1 MSPKKDA
8 GLSPPVAAPP
18 PLSLAG
24 VPVLTGSLRPA
35 ECADLLGLVAG
46 VKRPLEDVVADF
58 LARIQPERRFRFGA
72 AINFVLKD
80 KMMLRPAERLVAFT
94 ILHQGYSSQLEN
106 PFVPLIIHAACD
118 ETSDKPEQL
127 FLQLLLNSTN
137 GDNDREILKHS
148 AADYLEES
156 AYASQVLL
164 TREQLERQYTCNE
177 VQPQPSTGSFREATV
192 RSVIPDPDISQSCT
206 DSSEISITKSNRDN
220 LVTCL
225 LQQTSLD
232 GIGPQWIR
240 PPPPRLEILDGE
252 LQWLNLDNNH
262 ELLWDSSMC
271 ADTSRGAAIRDL
283 VGKACKGPLSP
294 AQQEVSGVPLEH
306 DHHAQEQSHGKVIG
320 WSCQEEKDIA
330 TIFCCS
336 SASLVRLE
344 GRCVKGIVRVKQ
356 VLVELAKDW
365 KLVYHCGM
373 TPQKLPDLVEHNPLV
388 AVEVLSKLINSPDMD
403 AYFDIL
409 VHMEMS
415 LHSMEVVNRLTTA
428 VDLPPGFI
436 HDYISNCIRSCQNIK
451 DKYMQNRLVR
461 LVCVFLQSLI
471 RNKIINVQDL
481 FIEVQAFCI
490 AFSRIRE
497 AAGLFRLLKSLE

>member
-1 MSPKKDA
+1 
-8 GLSPPVAAPP
+8 
-18 PLSLAG
+18 
-24 VPVLTGSLRPA
+24 
-35 ECADLLGLVAG
+35 
-46 VKRPLEDVVADF
+46 
-58 LARIQPERRFRFGA
+58 
-72 AINFVLKD
+72 
-80 KMMLRPAERLVAFT
+80 MLRPAERLIAFA

-106 PFVPLIIHAACD
+106 PFVPLLIHAACD
-118 ETSDKPEQL
+118 ETSDKPERV

-137 GDNDREILKHS
+137 GDNNREILRHS
-148 AADYLEES
+148 AADCLEES
-156 AYASQVLL
+156 VYASQVLL
-164 TREQLERQYTCNE
+164 TREQLESQYSCSE
-177 VQPQPSTGSFREATV
+177 VEAQSCTGSFGASTV
-192 RSVIPDPDISQSCT
+192 RSAILDPDVSQICT
-206 DSSEISITKSNRDN
+206 DPSEVSQPKSNRDN
-220 LVTCL
+220 LVTTL
-225 LQQTSLD
+225 LQQTSLN

-240 PPPPRLEILDGE
+240 PPPPRLEILEGE

-283 VGKACKGPLSP
+283 VGKASKGPLSL
-294 AQQEVSGVPLEH
+294 AQQE
-306 DHHAQEQSHGKVIG
+306 
-320 WSCQEEKDIA
+320 
-330 TIFCCS
+330 
-336 SASLVRLE
+336 
-344 GRCVKGIVRVKQ
+344 Q

-373 TPQKLPDLVEHNPLV
+373 TPQKLPELVEHNPLV